1 MRQYYGKISIFKN
14 DTSNY
19 IVKYD
24 GKEARADR
32 VSCKKIIAAYKA
44 RADGSGWD
52 KTFSI
57 GDNFVSWGTFG
68 KVWRHF

>member
-1 MRQYYGKISIFKN
+1 M
-14 DTSNY
+14 
-19 IVKYD
+19 KYD

-32 VSCKKIIAAYKA
+32 ESCKKTTAAYKA
-44 RADGSGWD
+44 RADGNGWD